1 MEWYMFGPMI
11 SRIRVGQKAST
22 PGYSRTVIRRPNGL
36 YWTDGGQAGKVVEI
50 RDYLFSDIWTIYEDE
65 ECEPWIG
72 LREQMERR
80 EQEMIINQ
88 YEDFTNND

>member
-1 MEWYMFGPMI
+1 M
-11 SRIRVGQKAST
+11 
-22 PGYSRTVIRRPNGL
+22 
-36 YWTDGGQAGKVVEI
+36 VEI

-72 LREQMERR
+72 LREQMESS

-88 YEDFTNND
+88 YENLTKND